1 MTIIAGSFDG
11 ITEALR
17 NQGFLFLVDVKW
29 IKQPLLVSGRWRCS
43 VEVKT

>member
-1 MTIIAGSFDG
+1 MSIIAGSFKG

-29 IKQPLLVSGRWRCS
+29 IEQPRRVNGQWRC
-43 VEVKT
+43 EVAN